1 MSDIYF
7 AASRGNPLDPETA
20 SKLARICGMFG
31 SDHDG
36 EIAAAARKA
45 HHLLRSRGLTW
56 REVIALPARATAE
69 PETLGELCGSLLAC
83 SEILSAWEL
92 DFLTTISSL
101 DAISAKQRDQLDRVT
116 AKVRA
121 YRAAGDQA

>member
-7 AASRGNPLDPETA
+7 AVSRGNPLDPETA
-20 SKLARICGMFG
+20 NKLARICGMFG

-69 PETLGELCGSLLAC
+69 PETLSELCGWALAC
-83 SEILSAWEL
+83 AEILDPWQT
-92 DFLTTISSL
+92 DFLRTVSGL
-101 DAISAKQRDQLDRVT
+101 KAITAKQRDQLNRII
-116 AKVRA
+116 AKARA
-121 YRAAGDQA
+121 YRAAGGAA